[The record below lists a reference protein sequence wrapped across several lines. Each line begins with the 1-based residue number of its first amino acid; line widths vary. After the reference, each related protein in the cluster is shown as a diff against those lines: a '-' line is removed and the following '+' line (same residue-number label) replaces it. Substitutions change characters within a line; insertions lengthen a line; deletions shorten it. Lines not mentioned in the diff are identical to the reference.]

1 MRTIVVS
8 TILLA
13 VLPLLQPAKDLSAA
27 TVSLPVKDS
36 VNKQPAPNLIIITV
50 DGFRWQ
56 ELFTGVDPSLINN
69 TQYTPDTA
77 TMKMLY
83 WSDSEKE
90 RRQKLMP
97 FLWSI
102 LAKKGQLYGNRQEGN
117 KVNTANIYNFSYPGY
132 NEILTGNTDLLVASN
147 KRKLN
152 SNTNVLEY
160 LNTKE
165 AFKGKVVAFT
175 SWDVFPYILNEE
187 RSGML
192 VNSGYESMGNA
203 NISDKQQLIDKVQ
216 AEAVYNKGGTR
227 HDQLTFLTAK
237 EYLQQ
242 HRPRVLFLG
251 LGETDEYAHSR
262 RYDLYLEQANKID
275 RMLAELWHWIQTT
288 PGYKDNTTILITTDH
303 GRGSRRDKWSSH
315 SSFIRGSS
323 QTWLA
328 LLGPSIEPLG
338 EVKDNQQLYQQQIA
352 GLIAELVGEKFRDN
366 ASDLAIVS
374 KRR

>member
-1 MRTIVVS
+1 MKNIVASVFL
-8 TILLA
+8 IA
-13 VLPLLQPAKDLSAA
+13 ILPLLKPGRYLSAA
-27 TVSLPVKDS
+27 TVSHQIKDS
-36 VNKQPAPNLIIITV
+36 TYHQPASNLIVITI

-56 ELFTGVDPSLINN
+56 EIFTGADPSLINN
-69 TQYTPDTA
+69 AEYTPDTA

-83 WSDSEKE
+83 WSENVKE

-102 LAKKGQLYGNRQEGN
+102 LAKKGQLYGNRLEGN

-132 NEILTGNTDLLVASN
+132 NEILTGNTDLMIASN
-147 KRKLN
+147 KKKMN
-152 SNTNVLEY
+152 GNVNVLEY
-160 LNTKE
+160 LNSRQE
-165 AFKGKVVAFT
+165 FKGKVVAFT
-175 SWDVFPYILNEE
+175 SWDVFPFILNEE
-187 RSGML
+187 RSGLL
-192 VNSGYESMGNA
+192 VNSGYENMGRN
-203 NISDKQQLIDKVQ
+203 NNSDNQQLIDKVQ
-216 AEAVYNKGGTR
+216 TEAVYNKGGTR

-251 LGETDEYAHSR
+251 LGETDEYAHNR
-262 RYDLYLEQANKID
+262 RYDLYLEQANKVD

-303 GRGSRRDKWSSH
+303 GRGSKTDKWGSH

-338 EVKDNQQLYQQQIA
+338 EIRGEQQLYQQQIA
-352 GLIAELVGEKFRDN
+352 GMIAELLGEKFETGMKEQE
-366 ASDLAIVS
+366 IVLV
-374 KRR
+374 R

>member
-1 MRTIVVS
+1 MPV
-8 TILLA
+8 ILLA
-13 VLPLLQPAKDLSAA
+13 VLPLLQPAKYLSAA
-27 TVSLPVKDS
+27 TGKLVFSDS
-36 VNKQPAPNLIIITV
+36 INNKSASNLIIITI

-56 ELFTGVDPSLINN
+56 EIFTGADLSLINN
-69 TQYTPDTA
+69 TGCTPDTA

-83 WSDSEKE
+83 WSNNKEE

-97 FLWSI
+97 FFWGI
-102 LAKKGQLYGNRQEGN
+102 LAKKGQLIGNRQEGN

-132 NEILTGNTDLLVASN
+132 NEIFTGNTDLLVASN

-152 SNTNVLEY
+152 NNRNVLEY
-160 LNTKE
+160 LNAKE
-165 AFKGKVVAFT
+165 EFKGKVVAFT

-187 RSGML
+187 RTGLL
-192 VNSGYESMGNA
+192 VNSGYENMGTN
-203 NISDKQQLIDKVQ
+203 NSSPQQRLIDKVQ
-216 AEAVYNKGGTR
+216 TEAVYNKGGTR

-242 HRPRVLFLG
+242 HKPRVLFLG

-303 GRGSRRDKWSSH
+303 GRGSKDDKWSSH

-328 LLGPSIEPLG
+328 LLGPAIKPLG
-338 EVKDNQQLYQQQIA
+338 EVKADQQLYQQQIA
-352 GLIAELVGEKFRDN
+352 GLIAELVGERFEGTRDQN
-366 ASDLAIVS
+366 IVAV
-374 KRR
+374 R